1 MRLTF
6 VTPEKKLLID
16 HEVAEIVV
24 PGFAGQLDILPG
36 HAPLMT
42 TLDVG
47 IVRYREAQSTEFHP
61 VAISWGYCEVNPQ
74 GVLILAETAE
84 TKEQV
89 DRERAEIALKKA
101 QGKVIESGLE
111 PDQIKKFQRK
121 IARAQLRIDLAKSA
135 GRSTN

>member
-6 VTPEKKLLID
+6 VTPEKRILID
-16 HEVAEIVV
+16 HEVEELVV

-36 HAPLMT
+36 HAPIMT

-47 IVRYREAQSTEFHP
+47 LVKYREPHSTEFHP

-74 GVLILAETAE
+74 GILILAETAE

-101 QGKVIESGLE
+101 QGKLIETGLE
-111 PDQIKKFQRK
+111 PDQIKKFQQK
-121 IARAQLRIDLAKSA
+121 LARAQIRLELGQVKK
-135 GRSTN
+135 